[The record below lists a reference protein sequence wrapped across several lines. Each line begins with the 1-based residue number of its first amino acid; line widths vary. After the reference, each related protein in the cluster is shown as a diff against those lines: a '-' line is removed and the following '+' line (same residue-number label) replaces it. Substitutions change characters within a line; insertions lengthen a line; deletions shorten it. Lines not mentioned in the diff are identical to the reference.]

1 MNRPV
6 KKLFDLE
13 IDEVS
18 VVDRPAN
25 QHGLIAFAKN
35 DTQEDHM
42 AGIYDTDGD
51 PVDEESLEHGDV
63 VYDEDGNEYVFVEE
77 GVEVEYDD
85 SDQLVGAGVAKAG
98 PLSWAATAATGS
110 GAAARNAGKWLKKNK
125 RPLIGGGLTG
135 AAIGGGTVGLAKK
148 SLGDDVLEQLSKAV
162 TDFDKEEIIAKALNE
177 VEIAKAETAEL
188 RKALEEAEDARITE
202 AFISKAGEYNLP
214 VAPSVLGPI
223 LKAVAEVLSD
233 EQLDVLDAL
242 FTSIGDVLYDEIGY
256 VGDTDN
262 NSVIHQVD
270 AFADELVGKSDNVS
284 KAEAMVALFEA
295 NPAAYDA
302 YIAENGR

>member
-51 PVDEESLEHGDV
+51 PVDEASLEHGDV

-85 SDQLVGAGVAKAG
+85 SDQLVGAGISKAG
-98 PLSWAATAATGS
+98 PAPLSHAALGLAGQARTAGS
-110 GAAARNAGKWLKKNK
+110 WLKRNK
-125 RPLIGGGLTG
+125 KPLIGGGVAG

-177 VEIAKAETAEL
+177 VEIAKAETAQL

-233 EQLDVLDAL
+233 EQLDVLDELFSSVGDAL
-242 FTSIGDVLYDEIGY
+242 YQEIGY

-262 NSVIHQVD
+262 ESVINQVD
-270 AFADELVGKSDNVS
+270 AYAAELVGKSDMTL
-284 KAEAMVALFEA
+284 AEAQVALMEA
-295 NPAAYDA
+295 NPALYDA
-302 YIAENGR
+302 YLAENGR